1 MALELQDLMALQSM
15 DKKSELTPYEQYKVG
30 FMQAKK
36 PSGVAIAG
44 LTVGV
49 AGAVAAIGSW
59 IFNPLYSNAKAN
71 QAKET
76 ALSAKD
82 LAAAQYTA
90 ALQLMNQQNQ
100 DTKANIDRILLG
112 LQRETDARTAGDL
125 NITTTINDTLSG
137 QQSSS
142 LTAQQAAEL
151 AASQATQQVMQQ
163 TFADAVTGR
172 SSLNATPVQIY
183 SAPQPC
189 SCPGCGCNG

>member
-1 MALELQDLMALQSM
+1 M

-30 FMQAKK
+30 YMQSKK

-44 LTVGV
+44 LTV
-49 AGAVAAIGSW
+49 ASVAAAAGISAW
-59 IFNPLYSNAKAN
+59 IFGGMQASAKGKE
-71 QAKET
+71 AKE
-76 ALSAKD
+76 AAQSAKD

-100 DTKANIDRILLG
+100 DTRTNIDRILLG